1 MTSFAIDT
9 YKVLTRLQQH
19 GYTKQQA
26 EGLVA
31 VLRSADLADVAS
43 QADITD
49 LKDRLNDL
57 DRHIQATRVEL
68 YKVAAA
74 QTLVIVGAVVA
85 LVQVL

>member
-9 YKVLTRLQQH
+9 YKVVTRLQQH

-31 VLRSADLADVAS
+31 LLRSADVAS
-43 QADITD
+43 QADIAD

-57 DRHIQATRVEL
+57 DRHVQATRVAL

-85 LVQVL
+85 FVQVL

>member
-9 YKVLTRLQQH
+9 YKVVTRLQQH

-31 VLRSADLADVAS
+31 LLRSADVAS
-43 QADITD
+43 QADIAD

-57 DRHIQATRVEL
+57 DRHVQATRVAL
-68 YKVAAA
+68 SQVAAA

-85 LVQVL
+85 FVQVL

>member
-9 YKVLTRLQQH
+9 YKVVIRLQQH

-43 QADITD
+43 QADIAD

-57 DRHIQATRVEL
+57 NRHVQATRVEL